1 MNAEFIAS
9 MEYWEREKGL
19 DREILISAV
28 EDAMVSAAKR
38 AVGPARELRCEIDR
52 KNGDIRA
59 FATLIV
65 VETVADKQNEISL
78 DSAQR
83 FKPDAQL
90 EEELEVEVTP
100 KNFGRIA
107 SQNAKQALM
116 QAIRRAEKALIY
128 TEFKDRVGDIVS
140 GEVRGFDRSDVLV
153 DLGKFEALL
162 PNRER
167 VPTEEYQRGERIRCL
182 VKAVEGSDSSSE
194 IILSRRDSDFVIKLF
209 QLEVSEINDGTIE
222 VKAIA
227 REPGFRTKLAV
238 HSLDDKVDP
247 VGACV
252 GLRGQRVKNIVRELN
267 NEKIDIIRWDS
278 DVETYVTNSL
288 APAQLKRLE
297 IQQDRK
303 RVHVLVNPD
312 QLSLAIGRRGQNAR
326 LTSLL
331 TGWQID
337 IDPEQEVRVGFEEQV
352 ADAVNA
358 LAAIPGI
365 EKEQADALVHAG
377 LLTLDA
383 LNGVEVS
390 DLADIPGLTEH
401 AESVLSAAHAEKL
414 RRAGAGTN
422 PLINDPAPAPEAPA
436 PEAPEPEAPEPE
448 APEPESP
455 APEAP
460 APEAPEP
467 EAPEP
472 EAPAPEAAEPEAA
485 EKATTQPKEAE

>member
-52 KNGDIRA
+52 KEGDIRA
-59 FATLIV
+59 FASLIV
-65 VETVADKQNEISL
+65 VETVTDKQSEISL
-78 DSAQR
+78 ESAR
-83 FKPDAQL
+83 RHKPDAQL
-90 EEELEVEVTP
+90 DEELEVEVTP

-128 TEFKDRVGDIVS
+128 SEFQDRVGDIVS

-182 VKAVEGSDSSSE
+182 VKAVQGSDDSNSE
-194 IILSRRDSDFVIKLF
+194 IILSRRDSDFVLKLF

-238 HSLDDKVDP
+238 HSRDEKVDP

-267 NEKIDIIRWDS
+267 NEKIDIIRWDA

-288 APAQLKRLE
+288 APAQIKRLE
-297 IQQDRK
+297 IEQDKK
-303 RVHVLVNPD
+303 RAHILVDPD

-326 LTSLL
+326 LTSIL

-337 IDPEQEVRVGFEEQV
+337 IDPEEEVRVGFEEQV
-352 ADAVNA
+352 AGAVDA

-383 LNGVEVS
+383 LISVEAG
-390 DLADIPGLTEH
+390 DLADIPGLADH
-401 AESVLSAAHAEKL
+401 AQSVLAAARVEKE
-414 RRAGAGTN
+414 RRAGSSAN
-422 PLINDPAPAPEAPA
+422 PLMEEAPPEAA
-436 PEAPEPEAPEPE
+436 AEPEEDTAPEPETAE
-448 APEPESP
+448 
-455 APEAP
+455 
-460 APEAPEP
+460 
-467 EAPEP
+467 
-472 EAPAPEAAEPEAA
+472 EAAP
-485 EKATTQPKEAE
+485 TKEAE

>member
-422 PLINDPAPAPEAPA
+422 PLINDAA
-436 PEAPEPEAPEPE
+436 
-448 APEPESP
+448 S
-455 APEAP
+455 
-460 APEAPEP
+460 
-467 EAPEP
+467 
-472 EAPAPEAAEPEAA
+472 APAPEAAEPEAA

>member
-52 KNGDIRA
+52 KDGDIRA
-59 FATLIV
+59 FASLIV
-65 VETVADKQNEISL
+65 VETVTDKQSEISL
-78 DSAQR
+78 ESAR
-83 FKPDAQL
+83 RHKPDAQL
-90 EEELEVEVTP
+90 DEELEVEVTP

-128 TEFKDRVGDIVS
+128 SEFQDRVGDIVS

-182 VKAVEGSDSSSE
+182 VKAVQGSDDSNSE
-194 IILSRRDSDFVIKLF
+194 IILSRRDSDFVLKLF

-238 HSLDDKVDP
+238 HSRDEKVDP

-267 NEKIDIIRWDS
+267 NEKIDIIRWDA
-278 DVETYVTNSL
+278 DIETYVTNSL

-297 IQQDRK
+297 IEQDKK
-303 RVHVLVNPD
+303 RAHILVDPD

-326 LTSLL
+326 LTSIL

-337 IDPEQEVRVGFEEQV
+337 IDPEKEVRVGFEEQV
-352 ADAVNA
+352 AGAVDA

-383 LNGVEVS
+383 LISVEAG
-390 DLADIPGLTEH
+390 DLADIPGLADH
-401 AESVLSAAHAEKL
+401 AQSVLAAARVEKEL
-414 RRAGAGTN
+414 RAGSSAN
-422 PLINDPAPAPEAPA
+422 PLMEEAPPEAA
-436 PEAPEPEAPEPE
+436 AEPEEDTAPEPETAE
-448 APEPESP
+448 
-455 APEAP
+455 
-460 APEAPEP
+460 
-467 EAPEP
+467 
-472 EAPAPEAAEPEAA
+472 EAAP
-485 EKATTQPKEAE
+485 TKEAE

>member
-52 KNGDIRA
+52 KNGDISA

-65 VETVADKQNEISL
+65 VETVTDKQNEISL

-222 VKAIA
+222 IKAIA

-238 HSLDDKVDP
+238 HSRDEKVDP

-303 RVHVLVNPD
+303 RVHVLVDPD

-365 EKEQADALVHAG
+365 EKEQANALVHAG

-401 AESVLSAAHAEKL
+401 AESVLSAAQAEKV

-422 PLINDPAPAPEAPA
+422 PLINDAAPELESETGDEAAPEAEPPT
-436 PEAPEPEAPEPE
+436 PEATGHK
-448 APEPESP
+448 
-455 APEAP
+455 
-460 APEAPEP
+460 
-467 EAPEP
+467 
-472 EAPAPEAAEPEAA
+472 AA
-485 EKATTQPKEAE
+485 EKVTAQPKEAE

>member
-1 MNAEFIAS
+1 

-52 KNGDIRA
+52 KDGDIRA
-59 FATLIV
+59 FASLIV
-65 VETVADKQNEISL
+65 VERVTDKQSEISL
-78 DSAQR
+78 ESALRHKPSAQ
-83 FKPDAQL
+83 L
-90 EEELEVEVTP
+90 NEELEVEVTP

-128 TEFKDRVGDIVS
+128 SEFKDRVGDIVS
-140 GEVRGFDRSDVLV
+140 GEVRGFDRSDVLI

-182 VKAVEGSDSSSE
+182 VKAVQGSDSNSE
-194 IILSRRDSDFVIKLF
+194 IILSRRDSNFVLKLF

-238 HSLDDKVDP
+238 HSRDEKVDP

-267 NEKIDIIRWDS
+267 NEKIDIIRWDT
-278 DVETYVTNSL
+278 DIETYVTNSL
-288 APAQLKRLE
+288 APAQIKRLE
-297 IQQDRK
+297 VEQDRK
-303 RVHVLVNPD
+303 RIHILVDPD

-352 ADAVNA
+352 AGAVDA

-383 LNGVEVS
+383 LIGVEAG
-390 DLADIPGLTEH
+390 DLADIPGLAEH
-401 AESVLSAAHAEKL
+401 AEPVLAAARAEKD
-414 RRAGAGTN
+414 RRAGSSVNSPIEKSPPEATAEPDENAGTE
-422 PLINDPAPAPEAPA
+422 PKTTEEAP
-436 PEAPEPEAPEPE
+436 
-448 APEPESP
+448 
-455 APEAP
+455 
-460 APEAPEP
+460 
-467 EAPEP
+467 
-472 EAPAPEAAEPEAA
+472 
-485 EKATTQPKEAE
+485 TKEAN

>member
-1 MNAEFIAS
+1 

-52 KNGDIRA
+52 KDGDIRA
-59 FATLIV
+59 FASLIV
-65 VETVADKQNEISL
+65 VERVTDKQSEISL
-78 DSAQR
+78 ESALRHKPSAQ
-83 FKPDAQL
+83 L
-90 EEELEVEVTP
+90 NEELEVEVTP

-128 TEFKDRVGDIVS
+128 SEFKDRVGDIVS
-140 GEVRGFDRSDVLV
+140 GEVRGFDRSDVLI

-182 VKAVEGSDSSSE
+182 VKAVQGSDSNSE
-194 IILSRRDSDFVIKLF
+194 IILSRRDSNFVLKLF

-238 HSLDDKVDP
+238 HSRDEKVDP

-267 NEKIDIIRWDS
+267 NEKIDIIRWDT
-278 DVETYVTNSL
+278 DIETYVTNSL
-288 APAQLKRLE
+288 APAQIKRLE
-297 IQQDRK
+297 VEQDRK
-303 RVHVLVNPD
+303 RVHILVDPD

-352 ADAVNA
+352 AGAVDA

-383 LNGVEVS
+383 LTGVEAG
-390 DLADIPGLTEH
+390 DLADIPGLAEH
-401 AESVLSAAHAEKL
+401 AEPVLAAARAEKD
-414 RRAGAGTN
+414 RRAGSS
-422 PLINDPAPAPEAPA
+422 INSPTEKAP
-436 PEAPEPEAPEPE
+436 
-448 APEPESP
+448 
-455 APEAP
+455 
-460 APEAPEP
+460 
-467 EAPEP
+467 
-472 EAPAPEAAEPEAA
+472 PEAAAESDENAATEPKTTEEEAP
-485 EKATTQPKEAE
+485 TKEAN

>member
-422 PLINDPAPAPEAPA
+422 PLINDPAPAPEAP
-436 PEAPEPEAPEPE
+436 
-448 APEPESP
+448 
-455 APEAP
+455 
-460 APEAPEP
+460 
-467 EAPEP
+467 EP

>member
-52 KNGDIRA
+52 KDGDIRA
-59 FATLIV
+59 FASLIV
-65 VETVADKQNEISL
+65 VETVTDKQSEISL
-78 DSAQR
+78 ESAR
-83 FKPDAQL
+83 RHKPDAQL
-90 EEELEVEVTP
+90 DEELEVEVTP

-128 TEFKDRVGDIVS
+128 SEFQDRVGDIVS

-182 VKAVEGSDSSSE
+182 VKAVQGSDDSNSE
-194 IILSRRDSDFVIKLF
+194 IILSRRDSDFVLKLF

-238 HSLDDKVDP
+238 HSRDEKVDP

-267 NEKIDIIRWDS
+267 NEKIDIIRWDA
-278 DVETYVTNSL
+278 DIETYVTNSL
-288 APAQLKRLE
+288 APAQIKRLE
-297 IQQDRK
+297 IEQDKK
-303 RVHVLVNPD
+303 RAHILVDPD

-326 LTSLL
+326 LTSIL

-337 IDPEQEVRVGFEEQV
+337 IDPEEEVRIGFEEQV
-352 ADAVNA
+352 AGAVDA

-383 LNGVEVS
+383 LISVEAG
-390 DLADIPGLTEH
+390 DLADIPGLADH
-401 AESVLSAAHAEKL
+401 AQSVLDAARVEKE
-414 RRAGAGTN
+414 RRAGSSAN
-422 PLINDPAPAPEAPA
+422 PLLEEAPPEAA
-436 PEAPEPEAPEPE
+436 AEPEEDTAPEPETAE
-448 APEPESP
+448 
-455 APEAP
+455 
-460 APEAPEP
+460 
-467 EAPEP
+467 
-472 EAPAPEAAEPEAA
+472 EAAP
-485 EKATTQPKEAE
+485 TKEAE

>member
-52 KNGDIRA
+52 KDGDIRA
-59 FATLIV
+59 FASLIV
-65 VETVADKQNEISL
+65 VERVTDKQSEISL
-78 DSAQR
+78 ESALRHKPSAQL
-83 FKPDAQL
+83 D
-90 EEELEVEVTP
+90 EELEVEVTP

-128 TEFKDRVGDIVS
+128 SEFKDRVGDIVS
-140 GEVRGFDRSDVLV
+140 GEVRGFDRSDVLI

-182 VKAVEGSDSSSE
+182 VKAVQGSDSNSE
-194 IILSRRDSDFVIKLF
+194 IILSRKDSNFVLKLF

-238 HSLDDKVDP
+238 HSRDEKVDP

-267 NEKIDIIRWDS
+267 NEKIDIIRWDTNI
-278 DVETYVTNSL
+278 ETYVTNSL
-288 APAQLKRLE
+288 APAQIKRLE
-297 IQQDRK
+297 VEQDKK
-303 RVHVLVNPD
+303 RVHILVDPD

-326 LTSLL
+326 LTSIL

-337 IDPEQEVRVGFEEQV
+337 IDPEQEIRVGFEEQV
-352 ADAVNA
+352 AGAVDA

-383 LNGVEVS
+383 LIGVEAG
-390 DLADIPGLTEH
+390 DLADIPGLAEH
-401 AESVLSAAHAEKL
+401 AEPVLAAARAEKD
-414 RRAGAGTN
+414 RRTGSSGN
-422 PLINDPAPAPEAPA
+422 PPTEEAAPVAVAEPDENAAPESKTTE
-436 PEAPEPEAPEPE
+436 EAITKD
-448 APEPESP
+448 
-455 APEAP
+455 
-460 APEAPEP
+460 
-467 EAPEP
+467 
-472 EAPAPEAAEPEAA
+472 AE
-485 EKATTQPKEAE
+485 

>member
-52 KNGDIRA
+52 KDGDIRA
-59 FATLIV
+59 FASLIV
-65 VETVADKQNEISL
+65 VETVTDKQSEISL
-78 DSAQR
+78 ESAR
-83 FKPDAQL
+83 RHKPDAQL
-90 EEELEVEVTP
+90 DEELEVEVTP

-128 TEFKDRVGDIVS
+128 SEFQDRVGDIVS

-182 VKAVEGSDSSSE
+182 VKAVQGSDDSNSE
-194 IILSRRDSDFVIKLF
+194 IILSRRDSDFVLKLF

-238 HSLDDKVDP
+238 HSRDQKVDP

-267 NEKIDIIRWDS
+267 NEKIDIIRWDA
-278 DVETYVTNSL
+278 DIETYVTNSL

-297 IQQDRK
+297 IEQDKK
-303 RVHVLVNPD
+303 RAHILVDPD

-326 LTSLL
+326 LTSIL

-337 IDPEQEVRVGFEEQV
+337 IDPEKEVRVGFEEQV
-352 ADAVNA
+352 AGAVDA

-383 LNGVEVS
+383 LISVEAG
-390 DLADIPGLTEH
+390 DLADIPGLADH
-401 AESVLSAAHAEKL
+401 AQSVLAAARVEKEL
-414 RRAGAGTN
+414 RAGSSAN
-422 PLINDPAPAPEAPA
+422 PLLEEAPPEAA
-436 PEAPEPEAPEPE
+436 AEPEEDTAPEPETAE
-448 APEPESP
+448 
-455 APEAP
+455 
-460 APEAPEP
+460 
-467 EAPEP
+467 
-472 EAPAPEAAEPEAA
+472 EAAP
-485 EKATTQPKEAE
+485 TKEAE

>member
-52 KNGDIRA
+52 KDGDIRA
-59 FATLIV
+59 FASLIV
-65 VETVADKQNEISL
+65 VERVTDKQSEISL
-78 DSAQR
+78 KSALRHKPSAQ
-83 FKPDAQL
+83 L
-90 EEELEVEVTP
+90 NEELEVEVTP

-128 TEFKDRVGDIVS
+128 SEFKDRVGDIVS
-140 GEVRGFDRSDVLV
+140 GEVRGFDRSDVLI

-182 VKAVEGSDSSSE
+182 VKAVQGSDSNSE
-194 IILSRRDSDFVIKLF
+194 IILSRRDSNFVLKLF

-238 HSLDDKVDP
+238 HSRDEKVDP

-267 NEKIDIIRWDS
+267 NEKIDIIRWDT
-278 DVETYVTNSL
+278 DIETYVTNSL
-288 APAQLKRLE
+288 APAQIKRLE
-297 IQQDRK
+297 VEQDRK
-303 RVHVLVNPD
+303 RIHILVDPD

-352 ADAVNA
+352 AGAVDA

-383 LNGVEVS
+383 LIGVEAG
-390 DLADIPGLTEH
+390 DLADIPGLAEH
-401 AESVLSAAHAEKL
+401 AEPVLAAARAEKD
-414 RRAGAGTN
+414 RRAGSSVNSPTEK
-422 PLINDPAPAPEAPA
+422 AP
-436 PEAPEPEAPEPE
+436 
-448 APEPESP
+448 
-455 APEAP
+455 
-460 APEAPEP
+460 
-467 EAPEP
+467 
-472 EAPAPEAAEPEAA
+472 PEAAAESDENAATEPKTTEEEAP
-485 EKATTQPKEAE
+485 TKEDK

>member
-52 KNGDIRA
+52 KDGDIRA
-59 FATLIV
+59 FASLIV
-65 VETVADKQNEISL
+65 VERVTDKQSEISL
-78 DSAQR
+78 ESALRHKPSAQL
-83 FKPDAQL
+83 D
-90 EEELEVEVTP
+90 EELEVEVTP

-128 TEFKDRVGDIVS
+128 SEFKDRVGDIVS

-182 VKAVEGSDSSSE
+182 VKAMQGSDSNSE
-194 IILSRRDSDFVIKLF
+194 IILSRRDSNFVLKLF

-238 HSLDDKVDP
+238 HSRDEKVDP

-267 NEKIDIIRWDS
+267 NEKIDIIRWDT
-278 DVETYVTNSL
+278 DIETYVTNSL
-288 APAQLKRLE
+288 APAQIKRLE
-297 IQQDRK
+297 VEQDRK
-303 RVHVLVNPD
+303 RIHILVDPD

-326 LTSLL
+326 LTSIL

-352 ADAVNA
+352 AGAVDA

-365 EKEQADALVHAG
+365 EKQHADALVHAG

-383 LNGVEVS
+383 LIGVEAG
-390 DLADIPGLTEH
+390 DLADIPGLAEH
-401 AESVLSAAHAEKL
+401 AEPVLAAARAEKD
-414 RRAGAGTN
+414 RRAGSSVN
-422 PLINDPAPAPEAPA
+422 PPTEKAP
-436 PEAPEPEAPEPE
+436 
-448 APEPESP
+448 
-455 APEAP
+455 
-460 APEAPEP
+460 
-467 EAPEP
+467 
-472 EAPAPEAAEPEAA
+472 PEAAAEPDENAAA
-485 EKATTQPKEAE
+485 EPKTTEEEAPTKEAE

>member
-52 KNGDIRA
+52 KDGDIRA
-59 FATLIV
+59 FASLIV
-65 VETVADKQNEISL
+65 VERVTDKQNEISL
-78 DSAQR
+78 ESALRHKPSAQ
-83 FKPDAQL
+83 L
-90 EEELEVEVTP
+90 NEELEVEVTP

-128 TEFKDRVGDIVS
+128 SEFKDRVGDIVS
-140 GEVRGFDRSDVLV
+140 GEVRGFDRSDVLI

-182 VKAVEGSDSSSE
+182 VKAVQGSDSNSE
-194 IILSRRDSDFVIKLF
+194 IILSRRDSNFVLKLF

-238 HSLDDKVDP
+238 HSRDEKVDP

-267 NEKIDIIRWDS
+267 NEKIDIIRWDT
-278 DVETYVTNSL
+278 DIETYVTNSL
-288 APAQLKRLE
+288 APAQIKRLE
-297 IQQDRK
+297 VEQDRK
-303 RVHVLVNPD
+303 RIHILVDPD

-352 ADAVNA
+352 AGAVDA

-383 LNGVEVS
+383 LIGVEAG
-390 DLADIPGLTEH
+390 DLADIPGLAEH
-401 AESVLSAAHAEKL
+401 AEPVLAAARAEKD
-414 RRAGAGTN
+414 RRAGSSVNSPTEK
-422 PLINDPAPAPEAPA
+422 AP
-436 PEAPEPEAPEPE
+436 
-448 APEPESP
+448 
-455 APEAP
+455 
-460 APEAPEP
+460 
-467 EAPEP
+467 
-472 EAPAPEAAEPEAA
+472 PEAAAEPDENAATEPKTTEEEAP
-485 EKATTQPKEAE
+485 TKEAK